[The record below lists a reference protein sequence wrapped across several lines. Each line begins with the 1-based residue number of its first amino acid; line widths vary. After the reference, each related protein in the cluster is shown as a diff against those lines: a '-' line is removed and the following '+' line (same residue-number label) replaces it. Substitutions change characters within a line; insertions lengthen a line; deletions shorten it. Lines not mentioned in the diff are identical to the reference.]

1 MPTMVEAVGLTRR
14 YPGASAPAVDAIS
27 FTVDEGEIFGLLGPN
42 GAGKTTLI
50 SILSCLTPPDGG
62 SAQVG
67 GRDLVRDQNAVK
79 RMTGLVP
86 QELALYPSLSAR
98 QNLLCFGGLYG
109 LRGAD
114 LLANIS
120 RVLAMVGLADRAN
133 DRVETLSGGM
143 KRRINIAAGLLHAP
157 RVLFLDEPTVGVDP
171 QSRNFIFEGIEAL
184 RQAGMTIIYT
194 THYMEE
200 AQRLCDRVAIVD
212 QGRVIALDT
221 PRALIDAH
229 GGVVMLVV
237 EGGDAARAAQA
248 LAGLEGIVRAS
259 AADGRILAQ
268 SRNPAAILGR
278 VVEVI
283 TAAGLQIRAVEI
295 LEHNLESVFL
305 DLTGRRLRD

>member
-1 MPTMVEAVGLTRR
+1 MPSIVEAVGLTKR

-27 FTVDEGEIFGLLGPN
+27 FTVNEGEIFGLLGPN

-50 SILSCLTPPDGG
+50 SMLSCLAAPDGG

-67 GRDLVRDQNAVK
+67 GCDLVRDRNAVK
-79 RMTGLVP
+79 RMIGLVP
-86 QELALYPSLSAR
+86 QELALYPSLSAHE
-98 QNLLCFGGLYG
+98 NLLCFGGLYG
-109 LRGAD
+109 LRGAE
-114 LLANIS
+114 LRANIR

-171 QSRNFIFEGIEAL
+171 QSRNFIFDGIEAL
-184 RQAGMTIIYT
+184 RRAGMTMLYT

-221 PRALIDAH
+221 PKALMDAH
-229 GGVVMLVV
+229 GGVVSLVV
-237 EGGDAARAAQA
+237 EGGDAATAAQT

-259 AADGRILAQ
+259 AADGRILVQ
-268 SRNPAAILGR
+268 SQNPAAILGR
-278 VVEVI
+278 VVEVA
-283 TAAGLQIRAVEI
+283 TAAGLQIRAIEI

>member
-1 MPTMVEAVGLTRR
+1 MATIVEADRLTKR

-27 FTVDEGEIFGLLGPN
+27 FTVNEGEIFGLLGPN

-50 SILSCLTPPDGG
+50 SMLSCLAAPDGG
-62 SAQVG
+62 SVAIG
-67 GRDLVRDQNAVK
+67 GLDAVRDQNAVK
-79 RMTGLVP
+79 RMIGLVP

-98 QNLLCFGGLYG
+98 ENLHCFGGLYG
-109 LRGAD
+109 LRGAE
-114 LLANIS
+114 LTANIG

-133 DRVETLSGGM
+133 DRIETLSGGM
-143 KRRINIAAGLLHAP
+143 KRRINIAAGLLHSP

-184 RQAGMTIIYT
+184 RRTGMTMLYT

-212 QGRVIALDT
+212 QGRIIAIDT
-221 PRALIDAH
+221 PKALMNAH
-229 GGVVMLVV
+229 GGALSLVV
-237 EGGDAARAAQA
+237 EGSEADAVART
-248 LAGLEGIVRAS
+248 LAGAKGIVRAS
-259 AADGRILAQ
+259 AADGRILVQ
-268 SRNPAAILGR
+268 SPDPAAILGY
-278 VVEVI
+278 VVEI
-283 TAAGLQIRAVEI
+283 ATAAGLQIRAVEI

>member
-1 MPTMVEAVGLTRR
+1 MATIVEAAGLTKR
-14 YPGASAPAVDAIS
+14 YPGASAPALDAIS
-27 FTVDEGEIFGLLGPN
+27 FTVNEGEIFGLLGPN

-50 SILSCLTPPDGG
+50 SILSCLAAPDGG

-67 GRDLVRDQNAVK
+67 GCDVVRDQNAVK
-79 RMTGLVP
+79 RMIGLVP
-86 QELALYPSLSAR
+86 QELALYPSLSAH

-109 LRGAD
+109 LRGAE
-114 LLANIS
+114 LRANIS

-143 KRRINIAAGLLHAP
+143 KRRINIAAGLLHSP

-184 RQAGMTIIYT
+184 RRAGMTMLYT

-200 AQRLCDRVAIVD
+200 AQRLCDRVAIID

-221 PRALIDAH
+221 PKTLMNAH
-229 GGVVMLVV
+229 GGVVSLAV
-237 EGGDAARAAQA
+237 EGGDAAAAA
-248 LAGLEGIVRAS
+248 RTLTGVEGITRAS
-259 AADGRILAQ
+259 AADDRILVQ
-268 SRNPAAILGR
+268 SQNPAAILGR
-278 VVEVI
+278 VVEVA
-283 TAAGLQIRAVEI
+283 TGAGVQIRAVEI

-305 DLTGRRLRD
+305 DLTGRRLRE

>member
-1 MPTMVEAVGLTRR
+1 
-14 YPGASAPAVDAIS
+14 
-27 FTVDEGEIFGLLGPN
+27 
-42 GAGKTTLI
+42 
-50 SILSCLTPPDGG
+50 
-62 SAQVG
+62 
-67 GRDLVRDQNAVK
+67 
-79 RMTGLVP
+79 
-86 QELALYPSLSAR
+86 
-98 QNLLCFGGLYG
+98 
-109 LRGAD
+109 
-114 LLANIS
+114 
-120 RVLAMVGLADRAN
+120 MVGLADRAN

-143 KRRINIAAGLLHAP
+143 KRRINIAAGILHAP

-184 RQAGMTIIYT
+184 RRAGMTILYT

>member
-1 MPTMVEAVGLTRR
+1 MPGIVEAVGLTKR

-27 FTVDEGEIFGLLGPN
+27 FTVNEGEIFGLLGPN

-50 SILSCLTPPDGG
+50 SMLSCLAAPDGG

-67 GRDLVRDQNAVK
+67 GCDLVRDRNAVK
-79 RMTGLVP
+79 RMIGLVP
-86 QELALYPSLSAR
+86 QELALYPSLSAHE
-98 QNLLCFGGLYG
+98 NLLCFGGLYG
-109 LRGAD
+109 LRGAE
-114 LLANIS
+114 LRANIR

-171 QSRNFIFEGIEAL
+171 QSRNFIFDGIEAL
-184 RQAGMTIIYT
+184 RRAGMTMLYT

-221 PRALIDAH
+221 PKALMDAH
-229 GGVVMLVV
+229 GGVVSLVV
-237 EGGDAARAAQA
+237 EGGDAAAAAQT

-259 AADGRILAQ
+259 AADGRILVQ
-268 SRNPAAILGR
+268 SQNPAAILGR
-278 VVEVI
+278 VVEVA
-283 TAAGLQIRAVEI
+283 TAAGLQIRAIEI

>member
-1 MPTMVEAVGLTRR
+1 MPTIVEAVGLTKR

-27 FTVDEGEIFGLLGPN
+27 FTVNEGEIFGLLGPN

-50 SILSCLTPPDGG
+50 SILSCLAAPDGG

-67 GRDLVRDQNAVK
+67 GCDVVRDQNAVK
-79 RMTGLVP
+79 RMIGLVP
-86 QELALYPSLSAR
+86 QELALYPSLSAH

-109 LRGAD
+109 LRGAE
-114 LLANIS
+114 LRANIS

-143 KRRINIAAGLLHAP
+143 KRRINIAAGLLHSP

-184 RQAGMTIIYT
+184 RRAGMTMLYT

-200 AQRLCDRVAIVD
+200 AQRLCDRVAIID

-221 PRALIDAH
+221 PKTLMNAH
-229 GGVVMLVV
+229 GGVVSLAV
-237 EGGDAARAAQA
+237 EGGDADAAART
-248 LAGLEGIVRAS
+248 LAEVEGITGAS
-259 AADGRILAQ
+259 AADGRILVQ
-268 SRNPAAILGR
+268 SQNPAAILGR
-278 VVEVI
+278 VVEVA
-283 TAAGLQIRAVEI
+283 TGAGVQIRAVEI

>member
-1 MPTMVEAVGLTRR
+1 MPTIVEAVGLTKR
-14 YPGASAPAVDAIS
+14 YPGALAPAVDAIS
-27 FTVDEGEIFGLLGPN
+27 FTVNEGEIFGLLGPN

-50 SILSCLTPPDGG
+50 SMLSCLASPDGG
-62 SAQVG
+62 SAEIG
-67 GRDLVRDQNAVK
+67 GSDIVRDQNTVK
-79 RMTGLVP
+79 RMIGLVP
-86 QELALYPSLSAR
+86 QELALYPTLSSH

-109 LRGAD
+109 LRGSELRASV
-114 LLANIS
+114 S

-143 KRRINIAAGLLHAP
+143 KRRINIAAGLLHSP

-184 RQAGMTIIYT
+184 RSAGMTMLYT

-221 PRALIDAH
+221 PKALMNAH
-229 GGVVMLVV
+229 GGVVSMAV
-237 EGGDAARAAQA
+237 EGGDADAAVRT
-248 LAGLEGIVRAS
+248 LAGAEGITRAS
-259 AADGRILAQ
+259 AADERILVQ
-268 SRNPAAILGR
+268 SQNPAAILGR
-278 VVEVI
+278 VVEVVI
-283 TAAGLQIRAVEI
+283 GAGCQIRAVEI